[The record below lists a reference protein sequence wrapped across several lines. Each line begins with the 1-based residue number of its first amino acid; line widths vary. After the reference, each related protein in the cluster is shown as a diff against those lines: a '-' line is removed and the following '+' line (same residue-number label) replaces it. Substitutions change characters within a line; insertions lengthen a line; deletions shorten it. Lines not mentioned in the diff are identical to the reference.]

1 MLVLTN
7 LNLNKNEIQNA
18 VIQPLP
24 SPPESP
30 VLGQIYFDTT
40 DNMLKIWDGSK
51 WTDAEDSDIEWDHI
65 ANKPEGLVIDESYV
79 HTDNNYTTADKNKLT
94 SIAEGAEVN
103 AIDEIKVNGAV
114 VSPVE
119 KSVDIMVPTAA
130 DDIGAIPATEKGAVN
145 GVAELDA
152 TGKVPST
159 QLPSY
164 VDDVEEYDNKVAF
177 PETGE
182 AGKIYIAKDTN
193 LTYRWSG
200 TQYVE
205 ISASLALGE
214 TSSTAFRGDW
224 GKIAYDH
231 SQLKSGNPHNVSL
244 TDLGVTATAGEI
256 NGFKDA
262 IDRKADADSLAEVA
276 TSGDYEDLINK
287 PLKVTIQE
295 GTITNAETSKAVSV
309 TDATIFSCMVYDS
322 VTFEEVIANI
332 VYNTARTQV
341 TVTVSAA
348 PTNTLNI
355 VVAAI
360 SNS

>member
-18 VIQPLP
+18 VIQPLS

-51 WTDAEDSDIEWDHI
+51 WSDAEDSDIEWDHI
-65 ANKPEGLVIDESYV
+65 ANKPSGLVIDESYV

-94 SIAEGAEVN
+94 NIAEGAEVN
-103 AIDEIKVNGAV
+103 VIDEIKVNGAV
-114 VSPVE
+114 VSPTE
-119 KSVDIMVPTAA
+119 KSVDITVPTTAA
-130 DDIGAIPATEKGAVN
+130 DVGAIPATEKGFAN
-145 GVAELDA
+145 GVAELDSS
-152 TGKVPST
+152 GMVPSS

-164 VDDVEEYDNKVAF
+164 VDDVLEYDNQKSF
-177 PETGE
+177 PKTGE

-231 SQLKSGNPHNVSL
+231 SQLTSGNPHNVSL
-244 TDLGVTATAGEI
+244 TDLGVTATAEEI

-262 IDRKADADSLAEVA
+262 INGKADADSLAEVA

>member
-18 VIQPLP
+18 VIQPLS

-51 WTDAEDSDIEWDHI
+51 WTDVEDSDIEWDHI

-103 AIDEIKVNGAV
+103 VIDEIKVNGAV

-119 KSVDIMVPTAA
+119 KSVNITVPTAA

-164 VDDVEEYDNKVAF
+164 VDDVEEYDNQAAF
-177 PETGE
+177 PKTGE

-231 SQLKSGNPHNVSL
+231 SQLTSGNPHNVSL
-244 TDLGVTATAGEI
+244 TDLGVTATAEEI

-262 IDRKADADSLAEVA
+262 INRKADADSLAEVA

-287 PLKVTIQE
+287 PKKLIVEE
-295 GTITNAETSKAVSV
+295 GTIATTETTKSVSV
-309 TDATIFSCMVYDS
+309 TNAKIFNCMVYDS